1 MKPYR
6 KFIAGYDLHGDMQ
19 NRDVVKK
26 FLEFSRAFFGR
37 GSDTDIKIMG
47 GDLFDFRGLRK
58 KADKA
63 EQAESLSDD
72 VACGIEFLSK
82 WMDGKG
88 SKVWLRGNH
97 CQRLWDVAESEAGD
111 GLKRDAARKGVEELD
126 DLCKEYRIKTYPY
139 SKRTGLHREGKLCF
153 LHGYAAGVYA
163 LRKTL
168 QSYGENI
175 IMGHTHTIQSISVEG
190 LVPKQGWVAG
200 CLCQLDYEYNRSMLG
215 TLNHENGWV
224 YGLIFDD
231 GNFAVYQARQIA
243 GKWILPTEFKEI

>member
-6 KFIAGYDLHGDMQ
+6 KFMAGYDLHGDMQ

-26 FLEFSRAFFGR
+26 FFEFSRAFFGR
-37 GSDTDIKIMG
+37 GSDTDVKIMG

-82 WMDGKG
+82 WMEGKG
-88 SKVWLRGNH
+88 QKAWLRGNH
-97 CQRLWDVAESEAGD
+97 CQRLWDVAESESGD

-224 YGLIFDD
+224 YGLILDD

>member
-1 MKPYR
+1 
-6 KFIAGYDLHGDMQ
+6 
-19 NRDVVKK
+19 
-26 FLEFSRAFFGR
+26 
-37 GSDTDIKIMG
+37 MG

-88 SKVWLRGNH
+88 TKVWLRGNH
-97 CQRLWDVAESEAGD
+97 CQRLWDVAESESD
-111 GLKRDAARKGVEELD
+111 GLKRDAAIKGVQELD
-126 DLCKEYRIKTYPY
+126 DLCKTLGIKTYPY
-139 SKRTGLHREGKLCF
+139 SKRLGIHREGRLCF

-168 QSYGENI
+168 QSYGENV
-175 IMGHTHTIQSISVEG
+175 IMGHTHTIQSVSVEG

-231 GNFAVYQARQIA
+231 GSFAVYQARQIA

>member
-1 MKPYR
+1 M
-6 KFIAGYDLHGDMQ
+6 AGYDLHGDMQ
-19 NRDVVKK
+19 NREVVKK
-26 FLEFSRAFFGR
+26 FFEFSKAFFGR
-37 GSDTDIKIMG
+37 GSETDVKIMG

-82 WMDGKG
+82 WMEGKG
-88 SKVWLRGNH
+88 QKVWLRGNH
-97 CQRLWDVAESEAGD
+97 CQRLWDVAESESD

-126 DLCKEYRIKTYPY
+126 DLCKEYRIQTYPY

-190 LVPKQGWVAG
+190 LTPKQGWVAG

-215 TLNHENGWV
+215 TLNHENGWA

>member
-1 MKPYR
+1 M
-6 KFIAGYDLHGDMQ
+6 HGDMQ
-19 NRDVVKK
+19 DRAVVKK
-26 FLEFSRAFFGR
+26 FFEFSRAFKP
-37 GSDTDIKIMG
+37 DIKVMG
-47 GDLFDFRGLRK
+47 GDLFDFRSLRK

-88 SKVWLRGNH
+88 TKVWLRGNH
-97 CQRLWDVAESEAGD
+97 CQRLWDVAETESD
-111 GLKRDAARKGVEELD
+111 GLKRDAAIKGVEELD
-126 DLCKEYRIKTYPY
+126 ELCKSLGIKTYPY
-139 SKRTGLHREGKLCF
+139 SKRLGIHREGRLCF
-153 LHGYAAGVYA
+153 VHGYAAGVYA

-175 IMGHTHTIQSISVEG
+175 IMGHTHTIQSLSVEG

-224 YGLIFDD
+224 YGLIFED
-231 GNFAVYQARQIA
+231 GGFAVYQARQVS
-243 GKWILPTEFKEI
+243 GKWILPMDFKEI

>member
-1 MKPYR
+1 MKKYQ
-6 KFIAGYDLHGDMQ
+6 KFMAGFDLHGDMQ
-19 NRDVVKK
+19 DRAVTKK
-26 FLEFSRAFFGR
+26 FFQFSEAFKP
-37 GSDTDIKIMG
+37 DIKIMG

-88 SKVWLRGNH
+88 TKVWLRGNH
-97 CQRLWDVAESEAGD
+97 CQRLWDVAESESD
-111 GLKRDAARKGVEELD
+111 GLKRDAAIKGVQELD
-126 DLCKEYRIKTYPY
+126 DLCKTLGIKTYPY
-139 SKRTGLHREGKLCF
+139 SKRLGIHREGRLCF

-168 QSYGENI
+168 QSYGENV
-175 IMGHTHTIQSISVEG
+175 IMGHTHTIQSVSVEG

-215 TLNHENGWV
+215 TLNHENGWI

-231 GNFAVYQARQIA
+231 GSFAVYQARQIS
-243 GKWILPTEFKEI
+243 GKWILPMDFKEI

>member
-1 MKPYR
+1 M
-6 KFIAGYDLHGDMQ
+6 
-19 NRDVVKK
+19 
-26 FLEFSRAFFGR
+26 S
-37 GSDTDIKIMG
+37 G

-82 WMDGKG
+82 WMAGKG
-88 SKVWLRGNH
+88 TKVWLRGNH

-153 LHGYAAGVYA
+153 LHGYAAGVSA

-175 IMGHTHTIQSISVEG
+175 IMGHTHTIQSVSVEG
-190 LVPKQGWVAG
+190 LTPKQGWVAG

>member
-6 KFIAGYDLHGDMQ
+6 KFMAGYDLHGDMQ

-26 FLEFSRAFFGR
+26 FFEFSRAFFGR
-37 GSDTDIKIMG
+37 GSDTDVKIMG

-82 WMDGKG
+82 WMEGKG
-88 SKVWLRGNH
+88 QKAWLRGNH
-97 CQRLWDVAESEAGD
+97 CQRLWDVAESESGD

>member
-1 MKPYR
+1 MKKYQ
-6 KFIAGYDLHGDMQ
+6 KLMAGVDLHGDMQ
-19 NRDVVKK
+19 DRAVTKK
-26 FLEFSRAFFGR
+26 FFQFSEAFR
-37 GSDTDIKIMG
+37 PDIKIMG

-88 SKVWLRGNH
+88 TKVWLRGNH
-97 CQRLWDVAESEAGD
+97 CQRLWDVAESESD
-111 GLKRDAARKGVEELD
+111 GLKRDAAIKGVEELD
-126 DLCKEYRIKTYPY
+126 DLCKTLGIKTYPY
-139 SKRTGLHREGKLCF
+139 SKRLGIHREGRLCF

-168 QSYGENI
+168 QSYGENV
-175 IMGHTHTIQSISVEG
+175 IMGHTHTIQSVSVEG

-231 GNFAVYQARQIA
+231 GSFAVYQARQIA
-243 GKWILPTEFKEI
+243 GKWILPMDFKEI